1 MKGSLNICFYY
12 HLQLWNFIIMKLHRT
27 FQVNIL
33 IWKFQSSI
41 SFIRLYLYGHLRK
54 RCNLL
59 RKNRYLRCLSFDSI
73 IFILFVTIRRKNKHK
88 KNGKCHWFDKID
100 IGNEQ
105 NSIKDKKEN
114 IVTLKSERQTFQF
127 ISFLFFFF
135 LTILSSFSITTSMV
149 ILINVQY
156 IISSLSDKLIVFSA
170 FFIAIYIFIIMHHR
184 SSHMMFWKK
193 EKLAKN

>member
-1 MKGSLNICFYY
+1 MKGSLNICCYY

-27 FQVNIL
+27 FQVNIS

-88 KNGKCHWFDKID
+88 KNGKCHF
-100 IGNEQ
+100 N
-105 NSIKDKKEN
+105 
-114 IVTLKSERQTFQF
+114 
-127 ISFLFFFF
+127 SFLSFSFF

-193 EKLAKN
+193 EKLAKK